1 MYIKCL
7 CFIPILCVAIGN
19 ENINLKYKSYTL
31 VGIRRFKYLFTAI
44 VFPPSV
50 SVWVNLYKNRKLRAI
65 YRMRNNTQNDKYV
78 KNVENKIKNK
88 KTTENNIKTHKLSNL
103 EVTNSSK

>member
-1 MYIKCL
+1 
-7 CFIPILCVAIGN
+7 
-19 ENINLKYKSYTL
+19 L

-50 SVWVNLYKNRKLRAI
+50 SVWVNLYKNRSERAI
-65 YRMRNNTQNDKYV
+65 YKMRNNTQHDKYI
-78 KNVENKIKNK
+78 KMYKIENKITNK